1 MQIEMLSNPVNQ
13 AQKAHLK
20 TLILGAVTKLAQI
33 KANDFKAHFSHFID
47 TSIDFMIHYT
57 EINGVDVTEEEL
69 IKAYLHN
76 AKEMERVNAMLF
88 NQS

>member
-1 MQIEMLSNPVNQ
+1 MQIEMLNNPVNL

-20 TLILGAVTKLAQI
+20 TLILGAVKKLAQI
-33 KANDFKAHFSHFID
+33 KVNDFKPHFSHFID
-47 TSIDFMIHYT
+47 SSIDFMIHYT

-76 AKEMERVNAMLF
+76 VKEMELVNAKLF